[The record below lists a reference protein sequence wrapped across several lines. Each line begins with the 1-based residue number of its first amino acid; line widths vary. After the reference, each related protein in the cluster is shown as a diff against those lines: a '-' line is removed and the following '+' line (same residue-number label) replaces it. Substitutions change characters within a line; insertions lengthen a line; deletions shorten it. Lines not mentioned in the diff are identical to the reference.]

1 MTNSEK
7 RKSFL
12 YKVLTPFDEDDDDLK
27 NPFDDDDTD
36 DNDESFADAL
46 PAPPDTEA
54 GNEGFDLSTLPPPPP
69 APSK

>member
-1 MTNSEK
+1 M
-7 RKSFL
+7 
-12 YKVLTPFDEDDDDLK
+12 K

-54 GNEGFDLSTLPPPPP
+54 GNEGFDLSSLPPPPP
-69 APSK
+69 VRHASPVSSAVLLG

>member
-1 MTNSEK
+1 M
-7 RKSFL
+7 
-12 YKVLTPFDEDDDDLK
+12 K

-54 GNEGFDLSTLPPPPP
+54 GNEGFDLSSLPPPPP